1 MSCFDVQI
9 LDPKINTIEIETCI
23 GDQPASIDIITYDN
37 ISTVEINHCV
47 ALLPSEINDLIT
59 VQDILAGSGI
69 IVNSNNGIYTISL
82 SDPTIAA
89 TGIVDLL
96 ETVQDIIGNSGLL
109 GSSYITINYN
119 DSTGYT
125 TISATGLQPSGNYS
139 VVGHTHNSSDITNFN
154 SSVSGL
160 LPVKNISAGSGIGI
174 VSSSGDFTVSV
185 TGTFGLTGEQVDD
198 RVSQLLVAGPYINLN
213 YNDNLDTLTIT
224 ATGLQPSG
232 NYANAIHTHTINDI
246 TNFNSGVSGLLP
258 GISGSEYITT
268 LFTNN
273 IYTIGV
279 TGLQPS
285 GNYSVVGHTH
295 TSSNITD
302 FNSSVSGLLPSVS
315 GSGYVITS
323 FANNLYTVSVTGL
336 QPSGDYSVNG
346 HSHIISDVS
355 GLQNA
360 LDGVNDVV
368 EVADYEAL
376 LSTVGTSGTIYVTL
390 DDNKI
395 YRYTSPSYSIQLG
408 SDINGEAANDQS
420 GYSVSLSSNGNIL
433 AIGAI
438 NNDGNGSNSG
448 HVRVYFWNGS
458 SWTQRGADINGEA
471 SNDNSGVSIDLS
483 SDGNTL
489 AIGATYNDGNGSNSG
504 HVRVYTWNGSSWTQ
518 LGSDI
523 DGEASNDFSGISVSL
538 SSDGNTLA
546 IGAAYN
552 GGNGNNSGH
561 VRVYVWNGSSWTQRG
576 TDIDGEAANDNSG
589 ISVSLNTNGNIL
601 AIGASGNDSNTGH
614 VRIYTWNGSSW
625 IQRGADINGEAIYNY
640 SGASIS
646 LNRDGNIVAIGATF
660 NEDNGIASGHVRVYA
675 WNGSSWIQR
684 GTDIDGEAS
693 YDYSGFSVSLNNE
706 GNILAIGADNND
718 GNGTNS
724 GHVRVYYWDG
734 NSWTQRVND
743 IDGEASGDYS
753 GTSVSLSNDGNILA
767 IGARFNS
774 NSAGHVRIYN
784 LVGPYVELSRYPSE
798 HVHVSTDITDF
809 NSSVGSLIP
818 IQNITGVSGV
828 QISASG
834 TSRQISTNFIAG
846 NGISFNYNND
856 ESLTISTITNN
867 GLISITNNS
876 TTNLT
881 IPSGYVIGSLS
892 IYQNGVKLLDN
903 IDYTATDG
911 SGVTLLYP
919 PTSGSYIEYLSPT
932 TSIQNAGNYA
942 NAIHSH
948 LSSDITNFNSSV
960 SGLLPSVSGNEYI
973 TTSFLNNI
981 YTISAT
987 GLQPSGNYAN
997 AIHSHLSSDIS
1008 NFNSSVSG
1016 LLPTVSGSGYV
1027 TSSLI
1032 NNSYIVSVTGLQP
1045 SGNYSTVGH
1054 SHTLSNITDASS
1066 IYDTSIY
1073 SLGTISGTVSINY
1086 GTDRMIQTFNID
1098 TNPLTLNKGSGWPTT
1113 YISRDVLLIMNCI
1126 NSTSITWNIVGDDW
1140 YNQPTTTLPSGEYM
1154 ILLRAIGS
1162 GTIQGH
1168 YIGTK
1173 QGPL

>member
-1 MSCFDVQI
+1 MSCFDVKI
-9 LDPKINTIEIETCI
+9 LDPNINTIEIETCI
-23 GDQPASIDIITYDN
+23 GDQPSSIDIVTYDN

-59 VQDILAGSGI
+59 VQDILPGSGI
-69 IVNSNNGIYTISL
+69 LVESNSGIYTISL
-82 SDPTIAA
+82 SDPTIPA
-89 TGIVDLL
+89 TGIADLL

-109 GSSYITINYN
+109 AGNYITINYN

-139 VVGHTHNSSDITNFN
+139 VVGHTHTSSDITNFN

-285 GNYSVVGHTH
+285 GNYSIVGHTH

-323 FANNLYTVSVTGL
+323 FANNIYTVSVTGL

-376 LSTVGTSGTIYVTL
+376 LSTVGTSGTIYITL
-390 DDNKI
+390 DTNKI
-395 YRYTSPSYSIQLG
+395 YRYVSSPYSVQLG
-408 SDINGEAANDQS
+408 SDIDGEMAGDAG
-420 GYSVSLSSNGNIL
+420 GYSVSLNSNGNIL

-438 NNDGNGSNSG
+438 YNGGNGINSGHVRVYFWDGSSWIQQGADIDGEAAGDLNGYSVSLNDDGNTLAIGAIYNDGNGSNSG

-458 SWTQRGADINGEA
+458 LNGNGNILAIGATFNDNIGGTDAGHTRVYSWNGSSWTQLGNDINGETNNNYA
-471 SNDNSGVSIDLS
+471 GNSVSLS
-483 SDGNTL
+483 SDGNVLAIAADSNNGNGMFSGHVRVYVWNGSSWIQRGNDIDSENALDLSGWDISLNSDGNLL
-489 AIGATYNDGNGSNSG
+489 AIGAIYNDGNGSNSG
-504 HVRVYTWNGSSWTQ
+504 HVRVY
-518 LGSDI
+518 
-523 DGEASNDFSGISVSL
+523 
-538 SSDGNTLA
+538 
-546 IGAAYN
+546 Y
-552 GGNGNNSGH
+552 
-561 VRVYVWNGSSWTQRG
+561 
-576 TDIDGEAANDNSG
+576 
-589 ISVSLNTNGNIL
+589 
-601 AIGASGNDSNTGH
+601 
-614 VRIYTWNGSSW
+614 WNGSSW
-625 IQRGADINGEAIYNY
+625 IQRGNDIDGEAAGDQSGYSVSLNGE
-640 SGASIS
+640 
-646 LNRDGNIVAIGATF
+646 GNILAISANLNDGGGT
-660 NEDNGIASGHVRVYA
+660 DSGHVRAYY
-675 WNGSSWIQR
+675 WNGSSWIQFIS
-684 GTDIDGEAS
+684 DIDGEAAG
-693 YDYSGFSVSLNNE
+693 DTSGHSISFNNE
-706 GNILAIGADNND
+706 GNILAIGAPNND
-718 GNGTNS
+718 GNGPNS
-724 GHVRVYYWDG
+724 GHVRVY
-734 NSWTQRVND
+734 
-743 IDGEASGDYS
+743 
-753 GTSVSLSNDGNILA
+753 
-767 IGARFNS
+767 
-774 NSAGHVRIYN
+774 N
-784 LVGPYVELSRYPSE
+784 LIGPYVELSRYPSE

-809 NSSVGSLIP
+809 NSSVDSLIP

-1113 YISRDVLLIMNCI
+1113 NISRDVLLIMNCI

-1168 YIGTK
+1168 YIGSK